1 MVRLRVCPCFRL
13 SERKEFME
21 PVANRPWDAWHVVND
36 GKRFIINYEKDG
48 FYDYLK
54 HLLQSPNCRQ
64 LIGLD
69 YNTVLVW
76 FRRLDGARQ
85 HFFQHVGADQQG
97 RRCSMNQNHN
107 RNYTTEG
114 TVEARTAVMLKA
126 NALEVIEEELER
138 FEDRLEE
145 MILEIRRAKEEI
157 RNEIRKAKLIIIIG
171 FTLLIAFQILL
182 RVLTS
187 FT

>member
-13 SERKEFME
+13 SEYDEFME
-21 PVANRPWDAWHVVND
+21 LVANRPWDAWHVIND
-36 GKRFIINYEKDG
+36 GRRLSLDYVSDG

-54 HLLQSPNCRQ
+54 HLLQSPKCRQ

-76 FRRLDGARQ
+76 FSRLDESRQ
-85 HFFQHVGADQQG
+85 RFFQHVGTYQQG

-107 RNYTTEG
+107 RNYMIEG

-126 NALEVIEEELER
+126 NALR
-138 FEDRLEE
+138 
-145 MILEIRRAKEEI
+145 
-157 RNEIRKAKLIIIIG
+157 
-171 FTLLIAFQILL
+171 LL
-182 RVLTS
+182 RKSWHGSRTGWRR
-187 FT
+187 